1 MRAFVRACYRS
12 KLLQMSGLSSQQAAE
27 SSPHLAVFSVS
38 LSSLEK
44 MTVGANIEMDRVKSF
59 IPRIVWLTEKQN
71 AHHMKTLYFY
81 SDARGWM
88 TDSSLVIFLGS
99 VAPHRCRYLVIVS
112 SAPL

>member
-1 MRAFVRACYRS
+1 MLACLFACARVCVCVCYRS

-27 SSPHLAVFSVS
+27 SNPHLAVFSVS
-38 LSSLEK
+38 LFSLEK

-81 SDARGWM
+81 SDARAG
-88 TDSSLVIFLGS
+88 
-99 VAPHRCRYLVIVS
+99 
-112 SAPL
+112 